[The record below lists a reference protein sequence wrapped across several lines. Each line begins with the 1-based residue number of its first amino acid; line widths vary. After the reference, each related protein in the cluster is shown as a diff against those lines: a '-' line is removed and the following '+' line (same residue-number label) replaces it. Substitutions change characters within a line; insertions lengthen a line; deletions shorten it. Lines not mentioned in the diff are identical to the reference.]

1 MRLGKIITKQAS
13 RQSIQA
19 FKFLLVTLLCLSSA
33 ARAQSLSGALESLE
47 AQGQGQ
53 FMNSFN
59 DMSLVIN
66 RALGGLEVGTPRVEV
81 DGRSGV
87 VALPT
92 NLMGMPGELI
102 FVADDN
108 QGAGGHFLAFMPAA
122 EFKFSDFVGGTGDQN
137 FDTALSTLDSIKFD
151 DALLVFANSAVNF
164 NLAALDNGLATQL
177 ELDRFTT
184 NGNLVDPGGVS
195 IFGNFDVGA
204 SKFLSLAFEVVGF
217 SEPSVLGRA
226 SVQWTLANALGT
238 LVGSGARDI
247 PELSM
252 AINLPGFNPK
262 FFGALDLNREFY
274 FTFGAMLAFDP
285 FKGTYATTVSMAS
298 AVDMPIGNDVLA
310 TTLALAST
318 YAVSPASVSTTT
330 SIGMSLADADG
341 WEDAFGWGFL
351 TINDFKIELAQ
362 KTASVPPSS
371 VTSVKMGGSV
381 LLGSKEVTASSAAAL
396 GPVIVPTMV
405 SLAVNDGPDE
415 IGSIALSDLMSLFE
429 AMTKQKM
436 PAFPDMAVTGIAVG
450 EGPSIRL
457 APALLEVQGKMTI
470 FGQNVLTIERGDFD
484 PATGVDLYGY
494 SDTLDLGPL
503 PFPSGEFKV
512 LLKISPS
519 GIVGPDIVLTAPG
532 DMFGAST
539 QSLVL
544 STDGYKVVSSYD
556 LGGLFNGSY
565 EYGVSGL
572 PQNANLSALQ
582 DMEAV
587 FSASMASDV
596 SGWIN
601 SSGKDAVQ
609 SSFSGLFDLI
619 EQSTQALANAN
630 AEVEDLTSNISTLQA
645 KISTLNNAKES
656 CNQNTTRR
664 DCVSWQEPY
673 CKSKW
678 RGNCVKWGWKNQ
690 QSCNNVTVPDPG
702 ARAVCTGRN
711 VTRTAEVVALEAE
724 KASLAALKVTAK
736 AALDAAEAANGPM
749 RQAQV
754 VIDDLLG
761 GLAALEVFSIQS
773 ASITGALSTAVAT
786 GGGDESALDA
796 GIVYTVADGQEKTA
810 TIRFSLM
817 DAAYTAK
824 QMSVLLADAFVA
836 SLESQLGDDPATQVI
851 VDRAKETLENLK

>member
-217 SEPSVLGRA
+217 SEPSVLGRT

-470 FGQNVLTIERGDFD
+470 FGHSYQ
-484 PATGVDLYGY
+484 
-494 SDTLDLGPL
+494 
-503 PFPSGEFKV
+503 
-512 LLKISPS
+512 
-519 GIVGPDIVLTAPG
+519 IV
-532 DMFGAST
+532 
-539 QSLVL
+539 
-544 STDGYKVVSSYD
+544 
-556 LGGLFNGSY
+556 
-565 EYGVSGL
+565 
-572 PQNANLSALQ
+572 
-582 DMEAV
+582 
-587 FSASMASDV
+587 
-596 SGWIN
+596 
-601 SSGKDAVQ
+601 
-609 SSFSGLFDLI
+609 
-619 EQSTQALANAN
+619 
-630 AEVEDLTSNISTLQA
+630 
-645 KISTLNNAKES
+645 
-656 CNQNTTRR
+656 
-664 DCVSWQEPY
+664 
-673 CKSKW
+673 
-678 RGNCVKWGWKNQ
+678 
-690 QSCNNVTVPDPG
+690 
-702 ARAVCTGRN
+702 
-711 VTRTAEVVALEAE
+711 
-724 KASLAALKVTAK
+724 
-736 AALDAAEAANGPM
+736 
-749 RQAQV
+749 
-754 VIDDLLG
+754 
-761 GLAALEVFSIQS
+761 
-773 ASITGALSTAVAT
+773 
-786 GGGDESALDA
+786 
-796 GIVYTVADGQEKTA
+796 
-810 TIRFSLM
+810 
-817 DAAYTAK
+817 
-824 QMSVLLADAFVA
+824 
-836 SLESQLGDDPATQVI
+836 
-851 VDRAKETLENLK
+851 